1 MLTVDYNKWIS
12 GKLTWRDTY
21 MLQKLIQLLIEV
33 NNEKL
38 IQLLYITATSY
49 VEHKKI
55 HTNNK

>member
-1 MLTVDYNKWIS
+1 
-12 GKLTWRDTY
+12 